1 MLPKIRK
8 AAYLSAL
15 MKTEN
20 KQIEKL
26 QDERLVLDLQ
36 IEQLHK
42 TNSKKLTLMLFGIGG
57 VQHNYKKMNINENKR
72 FSFSGH
78 ESFQCRSLWLKKGYD
93 YVKKGK
99 SFNDEDAVV
108 ELGVGKNMVGS
119 IRYWMKAFDMLDT
132 EDKLTPLADKLLAD
146 DGWDPYL
153 EDEASLW
160 LLHYHLVTKGYATTY
175 ILLFNELRKEK
186 IEFTKEAFLAFINR
200 KAEIQKITV
209 SKNTINAD
217 FDVMIKLYNRTNSQS
232 NDKEDN
238 FMGILSELEIMRNF
252 SRNKLENYVIENN
265 EKPQIPYHLILYGI
279 LKSTEKSL
287 SVSFSEID
295 HDYNSVGNVFAIN
308 RSGLMDK
315 IESFIEDSN
324 YKGEII
330 FNDQAGIKELQFR
343 SRPEPISILEHYYSS
358 VYAG

>member
-1 MLPKIRK
+1 MI
-8 AAYLSAL
+8 
-15 MKTEN
+15 
-20 KQIEKL
+20 QEK
-26 QDERLVLDLQ
+26 
-36 IEQLHK
+36 
-42 TNSKKLTLMLFGIGG
+42 
-57 VQHNYKKMNINENKR
+57 NKR

-78 ESFQCRSLWLKKGYD
+78 ESFQCRNLWLKKGFD
-93 YVKKGK
+93 YIKKGK

-108 ELGVGKNMVGS
+108 ELGVGKNMVSS
-119 IRYWMKAFDMLDT
+119 IRYWMKAFDILDI
-132 EDKLTPLADKLLAD
+132 EDNLTPLAEKLLAD

-186 IEFTKEAFLAFINR
+186 IEFTKEAFLAFVNR
-200 KAEIQKITV
+200 KAEINKITI

-217 FDVMIKLYNRTNSQS
+217 FDAMIKLYNRTNSQS
-232 NDKEDN
+232 NDREDSSL
-238 FMGILSELEIMRNF
+238 GILSELEIMGNFNRN
-252 SRNKLENYVIENN
+252 RLEYYVIEND

-279 LKSTEKSL
+279 LKNTGESL

-295 HDYNSVGNVFAIN
+295 QDYNSVGNVFAIN

-315 IESFIEDSN
+315 IESFVEDSN
-324 YKGEII
+324 YKSKII
-330 FNDQAGIKELQFR
+330 FSDQAGIKELQFR
-343 SRPEPISILEHYYSS
+343 SRPEPMSILEQYYSS